1 LWKPFSI
8 GFFKDHY
15 ISYKQDSLNKS
26 KFDKERIIELKL
38 QISYD
43 IFQVVDEMG
52 SLEVFVSSLF
62 LIIHVKV
69 WNYAPLQTMIRYI
82 FIT

>member
-1 LWKPFSI
+1 MKIYWTFSFYVLKNIFYTLLALWKPFSI

-15 ISYKQDSLNKS
+15 ISYKQDSLYKS

-52 SLEVFVSSLF
+52 S
-62 LIIHVKV
+62 
-69 WNYAPLQTMIRYI
+69 
-82 FIT
+82 